1 MEDLLKKAYDAGDFR
16 RAGHTVIELL
26 ANQLEQSHDADGFH
40 TINYQSPESQLK
52 HWTDDFNQAFIK
64 SPDALFENIIQNSVN
79 LHSPGYLGHQV
90 SVPLPLTVITSAVM
104 SYMNNGMAIY
114 EMGMAGNAMEKIV
127 ISHLNSKFQLG
138 DDASGIITSG
148 GTLGNLTALLAAR
161 APVTGVWENGAKDSE
176 QLAIMVSA
184 EAHFS
189 IDRAA
194 RIMGLGKKGIIKVP
208 VNDKFQMQTEALET
222 AYKNAV
228 AAGLKVFCVIGCSC
242 ATSTG
247 AYDDLQAIADFA
259 KRNKIWFHVDGA
271 HGAPAIFSGKH
282 RHLLKG
288 IDHADSIVVDF
299 HKMMM
304 APSLSTAVLF
314 KHRRQAAQTFVQEA
328 LYLYQ
333 DEQEYEWF
341 NSGKHT
347 FECTKPATVLHTYA
361 IMRHYGDELY
371 RQNID
376 RLFGIAAEFA
386 SLIKN
391 TGDFELACKPQSNI
405 VCFRYCYGEQTAG
418 LNRQI
423 LQQLTAEGKFYIVST
438 SVKGEFYLRTS
449 IMNPFTTIENLL
461 LLLNKIREFAY
472 SLQGGPQLQN

>member
-16 RAGHTVIELL
+16 GAGHRVIELL
-26 ANQLEQSHDADGFH
+26 ATQLEQSHDVEGFH
-40 TINYQSPESQLK
+40 TINRKSPENQLK
-52 HWTDDFNQAFIK
+52 YWTDDFSKPSIK
-64 SPDALFENIIQNSVN
+64 SPDTLFQNIIDNSVN

-90 SVPLPLTVITSAVM
+90 SVPLPLTVLTSAVM

-127 ISHLNSKFQLG
+127 ISHLISKFQLG
-138 DDASGIITSG
+138 DDASGIVTSG
-148 GTLGNLTALLAAR
+148 GTLGNLTALLTAR
-161 APVTGVWENGAKDSE
+161 ASLSDVWENGANDRE

-194 RIMGLGKKGIIKVP
+194 RIMGLGKNGIIKVP

-222 AYKNAV
+222 SYRNAV

-247 AYDDLQAIADFA
+247 AYDDLKAIADFA
-259 KRNKIWFHVDGA
+259 KQHQIWFHVDGA
-271 HGAPAIFSGKH
+271 HGAPAIFSAKH
-282 RHLLKG
+282 KHLLNG
-288 IDHADSIVVDF
+288 INSADSIVVDF

-314 KHRRQAAQTFVQEA
+314 KHQRQSAQTFTQEA

-341 NSGKHT
+341 NSGKYT
-347 FECTKPATVLHTYA
+347 FECTKPATILHTYA

-376 RLFGIAAEFA
+376 CLFGLAKDFA
-386 SLIKN
+386 SLIN
-391 TGDFELACKPQSNI
+391 SSDDFEVACAPQANI
-405 VCFRYCYGEQTAG
+405 VCFRYKCGGQTAQV
-418 LNRQI
+418 NREI
-423 LQQLTAEGKFYIVST
+423 LKRLTAEGKFYIVST
-438 SVKGEFYLRTS
+438 SVKGEFYLRIS
-449 IMNPFTTIENLL
+449 IMNPFTTIQNLQLL
-461 LLLNKIREFAY
+461 LDKVRELAY
-472 SLQGGPQLQN
+472 NLQGSPLLQH

>member
-26 ANQLEQSHDADGFH
+26 ASQLEQSHDADGFH
-40 TINYQSPESQLK
+40 TINYQSPESQLNY
-52 HWTDDFNQAFIK
+52 WTNDFNQAFIE

-90 SVPLPLTVITSAVM
+90 SVPLPLTVLTSAVM

-127 ISHLNSKFQLG
+127 IAHLNSKFQLG
-138 DDASGIITSG
+138 EDASGIVTSG

-161 APVTGVWENGAKDSE
+161 ASVTGVWENGASDSE

-222 AYKNAV
+222 SYKNAI
-228 AAGLKVFCVIGCSC
+228 AGGLKVFCVIGCSC

-247 AYDDLQAIADFA
+247 AYDNLQAIADFA

-271 HGAPAIFSGKH
+271 HGAPAIFSETHK
-282 RHLLKG
+282 HLLKG
-288 IDHADSIVVDF
+288 INHADSIVVDF

-314 KHRRQAAQTFVQEA
+314 KGQRHASRTFSQEA

-376 RLFGIAAEFA
+376 RLFGVAAEFA
-386 SLIKN
+386 SLIKS
-391 TGDFELACKPQSNI
+391 TGEFELACEPQSNI
-405 VCFRYCYGEQTAG
+405 VCFRYSHGEQTAR
-418 LNRQI
+418 LNRQV
-423 LQQLTAEGKFYIVST
+423 LQHLTTEGKFYIVST

-449 IMNPFTTIENLL
+449 IMNPFTTIENLQML
-461 LLLNKIREFAY
+461 LDKIREVAY
-472 SLQGGPQLQN
+472 SLQDSPQLQN